1 MLLKSYLAWT
11 VIFDDV
17 MPWKPLITEIPF
29 IWLVFSLIEW
39 VASKRKL
46 TAYMSVNL
54 LLTAIFFAAIMYYK
68 YYGVIVT
75 YHALEQ
81 VNQVTA
87 VSNSVFSL
95 MDPYYLLIFT
105 DIIVMFVLLWRS
117 DRVKNWKTRHAKKK
131 NAKLSRLFLLS
142 L

>member
-1 MLLKSYLAWT
+1 MEAAHYGNSFYLACIQLNRM
-11 VIFDDV
+11 VRFQA
-17 MPWKPLITEIPF
+17 K
-29 IWLVFSLIEW
+29 
-39 VASKRKL
+39 AR
-46 TAYMSVNL
+46 AYMSVNL

-95 MDPYYLLIFT
+95 MDLTIC
-105 DIIVMFVLLWRS
+105 
-117 DRVKNWKTRHAKKK
+117 
-131 NAKLSRLFLLS
+131 
-142 L
+142 

>member
-1 MLLKSYLAWT
+1 MLLKSYLAWM

-39 VASKRKL
+39 FASKRKL
-46 TAYMSVNL
+46 AAYMSVNL

-105 DIIVMFVLLWRS
+105 DIIGMFFYYGEVTAL
-117 DRVKNWKTRHAKKK
+117 KWKIRHAKKS
-131 NAKLSRLFLLS
+131 AKLSLLFSLS

>member
-39 VASKRKL
+39 FASKRKL
-46 TAYMSVNL
+46 MAYMSVNL

-117 DRVKNWKTRHAKKK
+117 DRVKTGKFGMQKEKRKIIPIV
-131 NAKLSRLFLLS
+131 LLS